1 VKTVLCI
8 SVGIV
13 LDLPDNVAGVGAE
26 VPKSPLEELAARLRR
41 EACYGRDC
49 SEPERHRPS
58 VSAFVVTAY
67 KECGCCS

>member
-1 VKTVLCI
+1 MKTVLCI

-13 LDLPDNVAGVGAE
+13 LDLPDDTAGVGVA

-49 SEPERHRPS
+49 SEPERHQPS
-58 VSAFVVTAY
+58 ASAFVATAF
-67 KECGCCS
+67 KECCCS